1 MLDGIRRT
9 ALPGSRTARATLL
22 GVVAM
27 AALIVGLLT
36 MHATGSGP
44 EHSVHAAAATAAT
57 DADEMHAVGHE
68 ASLGHTHDAPADP
81 VGCALMMIGCVMLAA
96 ASVLIV
102 AAAPG
107 RLGAVTRPLELAVA
121 HPVAV
126 APPRP
131 PSLVA
136 LSISRT

>member
-27 AALIVGLLT
+27 AALIVGLLA
-36 MHATGSGP
+36 MHASGSGP
-44 EHSVHAAAATAAT
+44 EHSVHAAATTAAT

-81 VGCALMMIGCVMLAA
+81 AGCALMMIGCVMLAA
-96 ASVLIV
+96 AGVLFV
-102 AAAPG
+102 AAPR
-107 RLGAVTRPLELAVA
+107 RLGAVTSPLELAVA
-121 HPVAV
+121 HLVAV